1 MFLGPVGRLS
11 SNSGVVWARVDRPAR
26 MLVEWST
33 RELQE
38 RAARGLR
45 RCPARDRLH
54 RQDAARLNQCCSLR
68 YPQLLPLITRLLEI
82 SFAIM
87 HISGM
92 KQLTCK
98 CGAIYEVTENEVPFK
113 GPDRPPKCVLCE
125 SELTWSGPNPQLH
138 LIRHPD
144 QDRE

>member
-1 MFLGPVGRLS
+1 M
-11 SNSGVVWARVDRPAR
+11 
-26 MLVEWST
+26 
-33 RELQE
+33 
-38 RAARGLR
+38 
-45 RCPARDRLH
+45 
-54 RQDAARLNQCCSLR
+54 
-68 YPQLLPLITRLLEI
+68 LLEI

-138 LIRHPD
+138 LIKHPD